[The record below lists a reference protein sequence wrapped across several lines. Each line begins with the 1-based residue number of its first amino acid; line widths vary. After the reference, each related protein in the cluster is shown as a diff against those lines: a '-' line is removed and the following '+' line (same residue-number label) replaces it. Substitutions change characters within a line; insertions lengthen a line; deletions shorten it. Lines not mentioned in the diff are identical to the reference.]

1 MTRGAKL
8 GEIERAYRE
17 RFAEYQRVAGAI
29 LGDTDAARDAVQD
42 AFAAAVRT
50 RASFRGDGPVDA
62 WLWRA
67 VVNAALNERRRRPPV
82 SSPPVRANGDGGG
95 GAEDADV
102 RSALAL
108 LPDRQ
113 RVALF
118 LRYYA
123 DLEYTAI
130 ADVLGVREGTVAATL
145 HAAHR
150 ALRRRFEEVRS

>member
-1 MTRGAKL
+1 MTHGAKL
-8 GEIERAYRE
+8 GEIERVYRE
-17 RFAEYQRVAGAI
+17 RFTEYQRVAGAI
-29 LGDTDAARDAVQD
+29 LGDADAARDAVQD

-50 RASFRGDGPVDA
+50 RASFRGDGPLDA
-62 WLWRA
+62 WLWRT

-82 SSPPVRANGDGGG
+82 PAPVARTNGGG
-95 GAEDADV
+95 GGEEAAEI
-102 RSALAL
+102 RIALAL

-123 DLEYTAI
+123 DLEYAAI
-130 ADVLGVREGTVAATL
+130 AAVLGVSEGTVAATL